1 MRVRA
6 ALQMTAEAL
15 SPLPLGRSTAA
26 AVLNMVFQ
34 PIIDLRTEGVV
45 GYEALARGPH
55 GSPWERPDDLF
66 AQARLEGRLREMD
79 WACRVAAMRDVRAC
93 APARPPWRLFLNSEP
108 EVLGTLCPEELLGD
122 WLGGTGELEVVVEV
136 TERALAHGP
145 RRLIAAVEELRGFG
159 CEIAL
164 DDVGAN
170 EASVALLP
178 LIEPDVVK
186 LDAGLLRPPHGDVA
200 QATLRAVTSYVER
213 TDAVLVAE
221 GIETP
226 EDRARA
232 VAIGAQWGQG
242 FLFARPRRLAAA
254 DVGTP
259 ATGSHRAT
267 RGASPAPRTAT
278 PDAPTLIADAAWVVE
293 HLRSL
298 VLSARDAATMNVL
311 LMALPDPALAPEG
324 CMALLAALQES
335 CALMTVVLGE
345 GPSTPAA
352 RLRRSAPVQDDV
364 VAILLGPYVSTSV
377 VATCRDDGRYDVVLD
392 ESPAAVAAAAREF
405 LARTP

>member
-1 MRVRA
+1 
-6 ALQMTAEAL
+6 MTAEAL

-34 PIIDLRTEGVV
+34 PILDLRTEDVV

-55 GSPWERPDDLF
+55 GSPWEHPDDLF

-108 EVLGTLCPEELLGD
+108 EVLGTLCPQELLGD
-122 WLGGTGELEVVVEV
+122 WVGGTGELEVVVEV

-145 RRLIAAVEELRGFG
+145 RRLISAVEELRGFG

-200 QATLRAVTSYVER
+200 QATLRAVTDYVER

-242 FLFARPRRLAAA
+242 YLFARPRRLAPA
-254 DVGTP
+254 DVAAAVPG
-259 ATGSHRAT
+259 
-267 RGASPAPRTAT
+267 APRALRRGCVRA
-278 PDAPTLIADAAWVVE
+278 PDAPALIVDAGWVGD
-293 HLRSL
+293 HLRS
-298 VLSARDAATMNVL
+298 VVVSARDAAPMNVL
-311 LMALPDPALAPEG
+311 LMGLPDPALAPEG
-324 CMALLAALQES
+324 CLALLAALQES

-345 GPSTPAA
+345 GPSTPST
-352 RLRRSAPVQDDV
+352 RLRRCDPVQDDV
-364 VAILLGPYVSTSV
+364 VAILLGPYVAQSMR
-377 VATCRDDGRYDVVLD
+377 ATCRDDGRYDVVLD
-392 ESPAAVAAAAREF
+392 ESPAGVAAAAREF